1 MPLPRQRA
9 HIVGEDEIL
18 EIARRA
24 ELDAWHDVVELET
37 EFRETRLAN
46 QHDGAA
52 ADQVGDDFARD
63 LRHRGLLLLLAG
75 AEREPDRVEI
85 EKHGHGVADLQHG
98 AGKFEPRRT
107 APGIPRGHVEQ
118 ERVVFRAGQG
128 AGEVVVRLAGRDRCH
143 QPATEEKTEQEN
155 DDPLHGY
162 DLAPARRLRRLDV
175 LSPESAAASMAGPLT
190 WSRGHRSIARKT
202 RRAPSRRARK
212 RGLPM
217 FRLLSIALAWAMVA
231 VTAIAQTGD
240 DGWPE
245 RPVRLVV
252 PFPAGSSTDII
263 ARIVAQ
269 KLSRRL
275 GQQIVIENRAG
286 ASGNIGADAVAKAA
300 PDGYTMGIATAST
313 HAVAASLSANLP
325 YDPIK
330 DFAPVAM
337 IGSQPY
343 VLVLQPALPAR
354 NLAELIALA
363 KAKPGTLNYGSA
375 GVASLAHLATA
386 LFASMAGVNIV
397 HVPYKSSSQSMTD
410 MITGRLDM
418 QFATIAPS
426 LPNIRAGQ
434 LRALATSGKTRVAAL
449 PELPTVAE
457 AGLAGYEAALWV
469 SLVMP
474 SATPPTMIARLNREV
489 NDILKSTEGTEAL
502 VAQGMVAEP
511 GPPEALTERIRGDI
525 EKWRGVAVKAGIR
538 PE

>member
-1 MPLPRQRA
+1 
-9 HIVGEDEIL
+9 
-18 EIARRA
+18 
-24 ELDAWHDVVELET
+24 
-37 EFRETRLAN
+37 
-46 QHDGAA
+46 
-52 ADQVGDDFARD
+52 
-63 LRHRGLLLLLAG
+63 
-75 AEREPDRVEI
+75 
-85 EKHGHGVADLQHG
+85 
-98 AGKFEPRRT
+98 
-107 APGIPRGHVEQ
+107 
-118 ERVVFRAGQG
+118 
-128 AGEVVVRLAGRDRCH
+128 
-143 QPATEEKTEQEN
+143 
-155 DDPLHGY
+155 
-162 DLAPARRLRRLDV
+162 
-175 LSPESAAASMAGPLT
+175 
-190 WSRGHRSIARKT
+190 
-202 RRAPSRRARK
+202 
-212 RGLPM
+212 M
-217 FRLLSIALAWAMVA
+217 FRLLSIALASAMVA
-231 VTAIAQTGD
+231 VSAIAQTGD
-240 DGWPE
+240 EGWPE
-245 RPVRLVV
+245 RPIRLVV
-252 PFPAGSSTDII
+252 PFPAGSSTDMI

-269 KLSRRL
+269 KLSHRL

-300 PDGYTMGIATAST
+300 PDGYTIGIATAST
-313 HAVAASLSANLP
+313 HAVAASLSTNLP

-354 NLAELIALA
+354 NLAEFIALA

-511 GPPEALTERIRGDI
+511 GPPEALTERIRGDL
-525 EKWRGVAVKAGIR
+525 EKWRGAAVKAGIR
-538 PE
+538 AE

>member
-1 MPLPRQRA
+1 MIR
-9 HIVGEDEIL
+9 
-18 EIARRA
+18 
-24 ELDAWHDVVELET
+24 
-37 EFRETRLAN
+37 
-46 QHDGAA
+46 
-52 ADQVGDDFARD
+52 
-63 LRHRGLLLLLAG
+63 LLLIALAS
-75 AEREPDRVEI
+75 AM
-85 EKHGHGVADLQHG
+85 
-98 AGKFEPRRT
+98 
-107 APGIPRGHVEQ
+107 
-118 ERVVFRAGQG
+118 
-128 AGEVVVRLAGRDRCH
+128 
-143 QPATEEKTEQEN
+143 
-155 DDPLHGY
+155 
-162 DLAPARRLRRLDV
+162 
-175 LSPESAAASMAGPLT
+175 AAAS
-190 WSRGHRSIARKT
+190 
-202 RRAPSRRARK
+202 
-212 RGLPM
+212 
-217 FRLLSIALAWAMVA
+217 
-231 VTAIAQTGD
+231 AIAQTSD

-245 RPVRLVV
+245 RPIRLVV

-269 KLSRRL
+269 KLSPRL

-300 PDGYTMGIATAST
+300 PDGYTIGIATAST
-313 HAVAASLSANLP
+313 HAVAASLNANLP
-325 YDPIK
+325 YDPVK

-343 VLVLQPALPAR
+343 VLVLHPALPAR

-469 SLVMP
+469 SFVMP
-474 SATPPTMIARLNREV
+474 SAAPPTIIARLNREV
-489 NDILKSTEGTEAL
+489 NEILGSADGKAAL
-502 VAQGMVAEP
+502 VAQGMESEP
-511 GPPEALTERIRGDI
+511 GPPAAVSERIRSDI
-525 EKWRGVAVKAGIR
+525 RKWREVAASAGIHA
-538 PE
+538 E

>member
-1 MPLPRQRA
+1 M
-9 HIVGEDEIL
+9 I
-18 EIARRA
+18 
-24 ELDAWHDVVELET
+24 
-37 EFRETRLAN
+37 
-46 QHDGAA
+46 
-52 ADQVGDDFARD
+52 
-63 LRHRGLLLLLAG
+63 
-75 AEREPDRVEI
+75 
-85 EKHGHGVADLQHG
+85 
-98 AGKFEPRRT
+98 
-107 APGIPRGHVEQ
+107 
-118 ERVVFRAGQG
+118 
-128 AGEVVVRLAGRDRCH
+128 
-143 QPATEEKTEQEN
+143 
-155 DDPLHGY
+155 
-162 DLAPARRLRRLDV
+162 
-175 LSPESAAASMAGPLT
+175 
-190 WSRGHRSIARKT
+190 
-202 RRAPSRRARK
+202 
-212 RGLPM
+212 
-217 FRLLSIALAWAMVA
+217 RLLSIALASAVVA
-231 VTAIAQTGD
+231 ASAVAQTGD
-240 DGWPE
+240 EGWPE
-245 RPVRLVV
+245 RPIRLVV

-269 KLSRRL
+269 KLSHRL
-275 GQQIVIENRAG
+275 GQPIVIENRAG

-300 PDGYTMGIATAST
+300 PDGYTIGIATAST

-325 YDPIK
+325 YDPIR
-330 DFAPVAM
+330 DFAPVGM

-343 VLVLQPALPAR
+343 VLVLHPALPAR
-354 NLAELIALA
+354 NLAELTALA

-434 LRALATSGKTRVAAL
+434 LRALATSGKARVAAL

-469 SLVMP
+469 SFVMP
-474 SATPPTMIARLNREV
+474 SATPPTIIARLNREV

-502 VAQGMVAEP
+502 VAQGMAAEP